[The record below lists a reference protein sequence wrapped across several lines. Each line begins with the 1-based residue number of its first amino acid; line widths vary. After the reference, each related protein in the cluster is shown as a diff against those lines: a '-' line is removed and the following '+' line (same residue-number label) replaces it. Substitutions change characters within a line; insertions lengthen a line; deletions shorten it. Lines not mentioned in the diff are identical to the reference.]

1 MPLPRFLATSTFRLA
16 LTYAALFSVSAISL
30 AGVTFWTMEFMLARE
45 RRETVLAE
53 ANLLAEQFRRFG
65 PSGLS
70 LVIAERVRPDR
81 VGDGIYLLAGPTY
94 TPRAVNLTNWPPAGE
109 QDAPGPRCTI

>member
-45 RRETVLAE
+45 RREGT
-53 ANLLAEQFRRFG
+53 
-65 PSGLS
+65 
-70 LVIAERVRPDR
+70 
-81 VGDGIYLLAGPTY
+81 
-94 TPRAVNLTNWPPAGE
+94 
-109 QDAPGPRCTI
+109 